1 MDFKDYYQVLGV
13 KDDADLKEIKKAY
26 RKLALKLHPDMNA
39 APDAEEKFREVAEA
53 YEVLKNENK
62 RAEYDQLKRYGA
74 QGGQGFDVPP
84 DWQPSGNYEHSPGS
98 GSADFS
104 DFFNSIF
111 GGANRQHR
119 QSRQTESDLFK
130 GQDVELEVP
139 LFLEES
145 VKGIVKRVEYTVPNL
160 TGNRVEQLKKSLEVK
175 IPEGTSDGE
184 RIRVKGQGV
193 PGSESKLNGDLY
205 LHIRLIP
212 HPLFDVQGHNLLL
225 TLPLAPWEAAL
236 GTKLEVPTLYGK
248 ISLNIPANSRSG
260 QKLRVKGKGLK
271 HKQQQGDLF
280 AVIKIDIPSKT
291 TPETEKLWAQ
301 LAEAANFD
309 PRADWSN

>member
-1 MDFKDYYQVLGV
+1 MEFKDYYQVLGV
-13 KDDADLKEIKKAY
+13 EDDADLKQIKKAY

-53 YEVLKNENK
+53 YEVLKDENK
-62 RAEYDQLKRYGA
+62 RAEYDQLKRYGG
-74 QGGQGFDVPP
+74 QNEQGFDVPP
-84 DWQPSGNYEHSPGS
+84 GWQSSDGYTHARGS
-98 GSADFS
+98 ASADFS
-104 DFFNSIF
+104 DFFNSVF
-111 GGANRQHR
+111 GGGSRHHQ
-119 QSRQTESDLFK
+119 QSHQTESDLYK

-145 VKGIVKRVEYTVPNL
+145 IKGIVKRVEYSVPAL
-160 TGNRVEQLKKSLEVK
+160 TGNKVEQLKKSLEVK

-193 PGSESKLNGDLY
+193 PGSESSLNGDLY

-212 HPLFDVQGHNLLL
+212 HPLFDVQGNNLLL

-248 ISLNIPANSRSG
+248 ISLNIPPNSHSG

-271 HKQQQGDLF
+271 HKGNQGDLLV
-280 AVIKIDIPSKT
+280 VIKIDIPNKT
-291 TPETEKLWAQ
+291 TAETEKLWSQ
-301 LAEAANFD
+301 LANEANFN
-309 PRADWSN
+309 PRAEWSK

>member
-13 KDDADLKEIKKAY
+13 KEDADLKEIKKAY

-39 APDAEEKFREVAEA
+39 APDAEVKFREVAEA
-53 YEVLKNENK
+53 YEVLKDENK
-62 RAEYDQLKRYGA
+62 RAEYDQLKRF
-74 QGGQGFDVPP
+74 GGQEQGFDVPP
-84 DWQPSGNYEHSPGS
+84 DWQSSGNYTHSHGA

-119 QSRQTESDLFK
+119 QSQQAESNLYK

-145 VKGIVKRVEYTVPNL
+145 IKGIVKRVEYTVPNL
-160 TGNRVEQLKKSLEVK
+160 TGNNVEQLKKSLEVK

-212 HPLFDVQGHNLLL
+212 HPLFDVQGNNLLL

-236 GTKLEVPTLYGK
+236 GTKLEVPTLYGN
-248 ISLNIPANSRSG
+248 INLNIPANSRSG

-271 HKQQQGDLF
+271 HKGQQGDLF
-280 AVIKIDIPSKT
+280 AVIKIDIPPKKT
-291 TPETEKLWAQ
+291 AETEKLWSQ
-301 LAEAANFD
+301 LADVANFN
-309 PRADWSN
+309 PRADWSK